1 VLSASVDRV
10 SVLGAIALAAVLLI
24 VAAIAILRVCYD
36 GRLRPTADSA
46 PALLGGLLANRQASS
61 GSDGVEMSLT
71 DVGIAAPDGR
81 VTVVQFSGEFCAVC
95 PQTRTLIE
103 RVLRD
108 HPGVAHVEVDVAD
121 HLDAVRA
128 LDIRRTPTVLIVDGN
143 GRALHRVSGM
153 PREGEL
159 RQALTDLV
167 DHR

>member
-10 SVLGAIALAAVLLI
+10 SVQGAIALAAVLLI
-24 VAAIAILRVCYD
+24 VAAMAILRVRFD
-36 GRLRPTADSA
+36 GRVRSAASPAQTNHRAAREAVRASGPEASLADI
-46 PALLGGLLANRQASS
+46 
-61 GSDGVEMSLT
+61 
-71 DVGIAAPDGR
+71 GIPLPVDQ
-81 VTVVQFSGEFCAVC
+81 VTVVQFSGKFCAVC
-95 PQTRTLIE
+95 PQTRTLVE

-108 HPGVAHVEVDVAD
+108 HPGVAHVELDVAD

-143 GRALHRVSGM
+143 GRVLHRVSGM